1 LFSKGDQVEGT
12 LELKDQ
18 LRNLNVR
25 VESLFAIMC
34 KQTTPKPRILWITVI
49 YTKVGFETKE

>member
-1 LFSKGDQVEGT
+1 MPLEPRATLFSKGDQVEGT

-34 KQTTPKPRILWITVI
+34 KQTTPKPRILWI
-49 YTKVGFETKE
+49 